1 MTGVPGQPA
10 FCPAGTGP
18 CTGAPNPPTALADH
32 TSTAIAGGSVLLA
45 IALAQVLI
53 VPSEFTTRRASRRAA
68 PSPGDAVDDR
78 ELGVRLAA
86 PVEDRGPVIDRC
98 VCRQMNMR
106 SGPTPEQLDRETDR
120 MTLGLAAP

>member
-68 PSPGDAVDDR
+68 PSPATPSTIESSASVWPR
-78 ELGVRLAA
+78 
-86 PVEDRGPVIDRC
+86 
-98 VCRQMNMR
+98 R
-106 SGPTPEQLDRETDR
+106 SR
-120 MTLGLAAP
+120 MG